1 MTETV
6 QRGLQ
11 PGLAAA
17 PGSLLTAHQPDLLP
31 WSGYFWKMAQAD
43 VMDIAIHDQFQ
54 SRGYQRRVLM
64 RDSWASLPVQRPTTG
79 APISDV
85 LIAAGGV
92 QVLRD
97 VVVGRYRDARWWPSR
112 GPVVL
117 AWLDLAEETSRG
129 KLWLFNLTLIQLAA
143 LYLGI
148 DTQLCVQEPL
158 RQRGTAGIVELCALY
173 GVDRYLSGQGGK
185 AYLDETQMRQAG
197 LEVLWSTHLP
207 VSEES
212 LLTVLFDYDD
222 PGAIARLSTT
232 QRP

>member
-1 MTETV
+1 MTSGT
-6 QRGLQ
+6 
-11 PGLAAA
+11 
-17 PGSLLTAHQPDLLP
+17 LLTAHQPDLLP
-31 WSGYFWKMAQAD
+31 WSGFWWKMAQAD

-54 SRGYQRRVLM
+54 SRGYQRRVRM
-64 RDSWASLPVQRPTTG
+64 RSGWASLPIQRPASG

-112 GPVVL
+112 GPVAL
-117 AWLDLAEETSRG
+117 AWLDYAEEASSG

-148 DTQLCVQEPL
+148 ETQLCVQEPL

-173 GVDRYLSGQGGK
+173 GVDRYLSGNGGK
-185 AYLDETQMRQAG
+185 AYLDETQMQG
-197 LEVLWSTHLP
+197 IEVLWSIHCP
-207 VSEES
+207 ASDES

-222 PGAIARLSTT
+222 PSKIVRASC
-232 QRP
+232 